1 MQILTVN
8 GIQMAFERSGSPS
21 TGSGA
26 PGTPLVLI
34 HGFPLNHVPWK
45 ALLPHLGGADVILP
59 DLRGFGESAVVDGAY
74 GISDMADD
82 VIALLD
88 ALMIEKAAFVGHS
101 MGGYI
106 ALAIARKHRERVA
119 GLGLVSTQALA
130 DTPEGK
136 AKRYATA
143 QQVGELGSVVVADSM
158 AAKLSANPQ
167 HLAALRELILRQPA
181 AGIIG
186 ALMAMA
192 ERPDSTDLL
201 PTFNFPVAILHGL
214 ADGLIPVERSR
225 EMQSAI
231 AGATLTEIANVGHC
245 PMLDAP
251 VETAQALKGR
261 LF

>member
-1 MQILTVN
+1 
-8 GIQMAFERSGSPS
+8 MAFELA
-21 TGSGA
+21 GSGM
-26 PGTPLVLI
+26 PLVLL
-34 HGFPLNHVPWK
+34 HGFPLNHVPWM

-74 GISDMADD
+74 GIADMADD

-88 ALMIEKAAFVGHS
+88 ALHVEKAAFVGHS

-106 ALAIARKHRERVA
+106 ALAIARKHKERVA
-119 GLGLVSTQALA
+119 GLGLVSSQALA
-130 DTPEGK
+130 DTPERK
-136 AKRYATA
+136 AGRYATA
-143 QQVGELGSVVVADSM
+143 QQVGELGTVVVADAM

-167 HLAALRELILRQPA
+167 HVAPLRELILRQSA
-181 AGIIG
+181 AGMMG

-201 PTFNFPVAILHGL
+201 PTCDFPVVLVHGL

-225 EMQSAI
+225 EMQALI
-231 AGATLTEIANVGHC
+231 AGARLTELAGVAHM
-245 PMLDAP
+245 PMLEAP
-251 VETAQALKGR
+251 VETAQALKGM